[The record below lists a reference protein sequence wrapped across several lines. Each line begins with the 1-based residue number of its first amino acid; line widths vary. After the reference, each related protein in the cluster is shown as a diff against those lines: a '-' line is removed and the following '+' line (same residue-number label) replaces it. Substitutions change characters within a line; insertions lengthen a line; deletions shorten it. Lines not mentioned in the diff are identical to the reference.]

1 MCNFFKKVNKNKNE
15 LVKFI
20 NKLSIKIVMK
30 KESVKEKV
38 KRSLKS
44 ANHDAIATSAMI
56 GFGER
61 YISAFAIALGA
72 SNLIIGLLTALP
84 QSIAPLF
91 QLYALRLL
99 RYVNRK
105 KLVLFSVL
113 LQSLMWI
120 PILLIP
126 FIFKKIGV
134 YLIVPFVI
142 LYFLFGGFGGPAWV
156 SWMGDLVNKSQRGIY
171 FGKRNEMAGLT
182 SLVAVFIA
190 GYVLDLFSKGFVGF
204 AIIFGL
210 ASMFRLIAF
219 FLINKMYE
227 PKLVLEQKY
236 YFSLFKFIQRMKNNN
251 FGRFVIYIALLNLT
265 ANIAGPFYAVYMLRD
280 LAFSYKMFMFVTITA
295 SIISF
300 LSMPLWGKFG
310 DKYGNVRVMKITAYL
325 VTLMPFLW
333 MFYDNFYYILA
344 IQLVGG
350 FAWAGMN
357 LSHLNFI
364 YDTVTQQRRAICSC
378 YLNILRGI
386 GIAIGAI
393 GGGLVANYVHVDY
406 LKYSIYLVFLLSGI
420 FRFLIIPIILH
431 VKEVRPVEKRP
442 LHHIFDTIHDSAF
455 SKMRGLY
462 DMFGISKK

>member
-333 MFYDNFYYILA
+333 MF
-344 IQLVGG
+344 
-350 FAWAGMN
+350 
-357 LSHLNFI
+357 
-364 YDTVTQQRRAICSC
+364 
-378 YLNILRGI
+378 
-386 GIAIGAI
+386 
-393 GGGLVANYVHVDY
+393 
-406 LKYSIYLVFLLSGI
+406 
-420 FRFLIIPIILH
+420 
-431 VKEVRPVEKRP
+431 
-442 LHHIFDTIHDSAF
+442 
-455 SKMRGLY
+455 
-462 DMFGISKK
+462 